1 MELKRYK
8 LSEVAKVEI
17 SSVDK
22 KTKENETPVRLCNFT
37 DVYHNWAI
45 TSDMASSFM
54 EASANSSEI
63 EKFTI
68 KKGQVAFTKDSE
80 TRDDIGIPTYIAD
93 DFEDVILGY
102 HCALITPDET
112 KLCGKYLN
120 AFMHSA
126 YIQRYFELN
135 ATGSGMRYTLSLD
148 TLESMPL
155 LLPSL
160 EEQRRIGEIFSS
172 LDKKIS
178 INRAINQNLEALAK
192 QLYDYW
198 FVQFDFP
205 NVEGKP
211 YKSSGGKMRYCDEL
225 QIMIP
230 DDWNVC
236 RLSEFVSKN
245 NTGDWG
251 ADNPSENS
259 IEVGCIRGADIIK
272 LNNLPNRYIKSSNR
286 AKLLSEWDVVIEVSG
301 GSPVQATGR
310 SAFITPGVIER
321 NGGKITCSNFC
332 HAFSFKDYKESAYFF
347 YIWRMFYDNDIMFN
361 YEGKTSG
368 IKNFMTETFLANRW
382 VKAPKELVYK
392 FFDTIKGIYAKI
404 DANITENNDLIKQRD
419 ELLPLLMNGQVS
431 LNSDLSPLLLYYR
444 VPNKSENNERKHHSG
459 NSCGHA
465 A

>member
-192 QLYDYW
+192 QFYDYW

-205 NVEGKP
+205 NEEGKP
-211 YKSSGGKMRYCDEL
+211 YKSSGGKMVWNKKLKKEIPAIWDVKMLRDITKDDDIK
-225 QIMIP
+225 QINP
-230 DDWNVC
+230 QQQPQKFFKH
-236 RLSEFVSKN
+236 LSFPSFDACGSYFEEEGESIRSNKTIVKSDYVLAAKLNPWIKRVAWGTKEADLICSTEFVVL
-245 NTGDWG
+245 
-251 ADNPSENS
+251 NPSNS
-259 IEVGCIRGADIIK
+259 NTKAYLYEM
-272 LNNLPNRYIKSSNR
+272 
-286 AKLLSEWDVVIEVSG
+286 VS
-301 GSPVQATGR
+301 QN
-310 SAFITPGVIER
+310 AFIEYCTTSSTGTSHSQRRVKP
-321 NGGKITCSNFC
+321 
-332 HAFSFKDYKESAYFF
+332 
-347 YIWRMFYDNDIMFN
+347 DIMKMYQFPYN
-361 YEGKTSG
+361 ERV
-368 IKNFMTETFLANRW
+368 A
-382 VKAPKELVYK
+382 ELFSK
-392 FFDTIKGIYAKI
+392 HLLPLIEKSFSA
-404 DANITENNDLIKQRD
+404 IKQNKALVKLRD
-419 ELLPLLMNGQVS
+419 ELLPLLMNGQITI
-431 LNSDLSPLLLYYR
+431 
-444 VPNKSENNERKHHSG
+444 E
-459 NSCGHA
+459 
-465 A
+465 